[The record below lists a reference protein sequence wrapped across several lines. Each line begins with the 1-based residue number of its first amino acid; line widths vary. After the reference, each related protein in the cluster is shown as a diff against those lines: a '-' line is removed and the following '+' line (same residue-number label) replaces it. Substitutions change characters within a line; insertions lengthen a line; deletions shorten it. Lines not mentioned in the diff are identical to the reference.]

1 MEHSEFKWNQLGD
14 VSKGRINL
22 GEEMPVMVYR
32 LFQYTMRDVLSRRYG
47 KEEMIDL
54 FRTAGEQAGHEFATN
69 NLDLTLELNPFIAQ
83 LQSVRAQTKIGIL
96 RIEKFDTETG
106 NAILTVSEDLD
117 CSGLPVTGETVCNY
131 DEGFI
136 AGILAEYTKKD
147 YIVTE
152 IDCWAMGDRV
162 CRFDA
167 RVAAK

>member
-83 LQSVRAQTKIGIL
+83 LQSVLAQTKIGIL
-96 RIEKFDTETG
+96 RC
-106 NAILTVSEDLD
+106 V
-117 CSGLPVTGETVCNY
+117 
-131 DEGFI
+131 
-136 AGILAEYTKKD
+136 
-147 YIVTE
+147 
-152 IDCWAMGDRV
+152 
-162 CRFDA
+162 
-167 RVAAK
+167 